1 MGELFYT
8 KPDCPGS
15 KNHICFG
22 VKKQNGDLVR

>member
-8 KPDCPGS
+8 KPTVLES

-22 VKKQNGDLVR
+22 VKKQNSDLVR